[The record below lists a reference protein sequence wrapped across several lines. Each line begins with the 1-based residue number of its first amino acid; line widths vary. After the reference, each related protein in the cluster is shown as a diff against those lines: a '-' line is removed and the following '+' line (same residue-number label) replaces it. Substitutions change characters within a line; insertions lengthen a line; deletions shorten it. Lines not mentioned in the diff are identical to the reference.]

1 MSDTWE
7 DAGTRKELE
16 VTGEEPTIGEKEA
29 GRRQIVGLRRM
40 SGATGS
46 GVFLFWIG
54 SLTTCENGRRDR
66 LESGRRVRK
75 AAAQRGDSSGL
86 DQTEVDTCD

>member
-1 MSDTWE
+1 MYVWKGHSANTSWWQMSDTWE

-29 GRRQIVGLRRM
+29 GGRQILGLRRM

-46 GVFLFWIG
+46 EFCFG
-54 SLTTCENGRRDR
+54 
-66 LESGRRVRK
+66 
-75 AAAQRGDSSGL
+75 
-86 DQTEVDTCD
+86 